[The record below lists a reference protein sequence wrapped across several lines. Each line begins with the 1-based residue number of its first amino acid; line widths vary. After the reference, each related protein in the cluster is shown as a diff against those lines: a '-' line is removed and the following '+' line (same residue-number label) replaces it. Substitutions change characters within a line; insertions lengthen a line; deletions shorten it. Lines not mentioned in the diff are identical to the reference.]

1 MITSPEPGQVLVRYL
16 LNGGRIPGQES
27 LDALGEY
34 LSSPSIRPVTD
45 HVVVQAPEQADY
57 RIEVKYFINRSDS
70 NRANV
75 IQENVDK
82 YIENYKVWQGSKMGR
97 DINPSELT
105 GQIMAAG
112 AKRVEIIEPQF
123 TVVPEG
129 TVAFLAEESIVYG
142 GLEDD

>member
-1 MITSPEPGQVLVRYL
+1 MIKV
-16 LNGGRIPGQES
+16 
-27 LDALGEY
+27 
-34 LSSPSIRPVTD
+34 SIIVP
-45 HVVVQAPEQADY
+45 AY
-57 RIEVKYFINRSDS
+57 
-70 NRANV
+70 
-75 IQENVDK
+75 NVDK